1 MNIQIIGTGAAGNK
15 AAIDALKANIIS
27 KDNIMLINSTSS
39 DIPKEYQDR
48 AAYLS
53 DSAFGCAKE
62 KATAERLTVE
72 SINNK
77 KLKLNEWVKPTT
89 ETVVIVTSSDGGT
102 GCGSTP
108 VIADYI
114 YTEVETKVHLVIFD
128 GFDDDETG
136 LKNTISLYTSLDPN
150 YTYEVICNKK
160 FLKEAN
166 NNKLKA
172 CELANAEFCKRM
184 AVLSGSCIVE
194 SDYNIDQADL
204 LKTTI
209 TPGFMNIEYKEFPE
223 RLKNI
228 DEFNEFLRRMCDE
241 SKTFDISKPSQI
253 RMAVIVNLNKTS
265 SDVIDWSF
273 SVLKERFGQV
283 KEMYHH
289 SQQTKEN
296 EFIAFINA
304 GMDIPT
310 DSIDEIYE
318 KYNKLKAQVKREPD
332 AFFKNASKYQIDDD
346 ADDDMV
352 YAESTPKIKSKFFS
366 EKKPAIKEPVSGK
379 LTSTNVKVKS
389 VEENY

>member
-15 AAIDALKANIIS
+15 AAIDAIKAGVIS
-27 KDNIMLINSTSS
+27 KDDVLLINSTSS
-39 DIPKEYQDR
+39 DIPRDYQGM
-48 AAYLS
+48 AKYLS

-62 KATAERLTVE
+62 KATAESLTIE
-72 SINNK
+72 AINNGK
-77 KLKLNEWVKPTT
+77 INLDAWVKPTT
-89 ETVVIVTSSDGGT
+89 ESVVIVTSSDGGT

-108 VIADYI
+108 VLADSI
-114 YTEVETKVHLVIFD
+114 FTQVETKVHIAIFD

-150 YTYEVICNKK
+150 YTFEVICNKK

-194 SDYNIDQADL
+194 SEYNIDKADL
-204 LKTTI
+204 LKTNS
-209 TPGFMNIEYKEFPE
+209 TPGFMNIEFREFPD
-223 RLKNI
+223 RLKNM
-228 DEFNEFLRRMCDE
+228 DEFNDFLRKICDE
-241 SKTFDISKPSQI
+241 TKSFDTIEPSQV

-265 SDVIDWSF
+265 DDVIDWSF

-289 SQQTKEN
+289 VQHTNEN

-304 GMDIPT
+304 GMNVPT
-310 DSIDEIYE
+310 ESIDKIYE
-318 KYNKLKAQVKREPD
+318 KYNLLKSQIKRGPD
-332 AFFKNASKYQIDDD
+332 AFFQQSSKYVIDEDK
-346 ADDDMV
+346 DDDMV
-352 YAESTPKIKSKFFS
+352 YNTTPKSKSKFFS
-366 EKKPAIKEPVSGK
+366 EKKPVLTPPVSGK
-379 LTSTNVKVKS
+379 MTSTNVKVKT